1 MITRK
6 WNLSLKDNRITIRLQ
21 QKNLEKFLEW
31 QKEYVTMSAYFNH
44 ILTTYYKK
52 NERTTW
58 KSW

>member
-6 WNLSLKDNRITIRLQ
+6 RNLSLRDNRITIRLQ
-21 QKNLEKFLEW
+21 PKNLEKFLEW

-52 NERTTW
+52 NERPIR
-58 KSW
+58 